1 MFKVMFLLTLLFTVT
16 SAFGETVY
24 DYTPI
29 TTNLDTDYMPGTYQ
43 EWLSGQP
50 AATPLEITSIAK
62 KGTRG
67 TEFMIIFEEGIP
79 DSIGTEL
86 LEQWMQDITNQ
97 GISVEAVEVTYS
109 TDVELKEYLIE
120 LWENGLE
127 GAVLV
132 GNLPAAWAAL
142 ANQFTDSDETFPSD
156 YYFMDLDGTWE
167 DNWVGYPPQ
176 GVPGTDGIYDTW
188 SGELDPEI
196 YIGRIKIDNLTAYFP
211 EPMELLR
218 DYLERNHQWRHNGD
232 PEPLTA
238 LCYVDDDWSYW
249 GGAYQG
255 SMEYLYSD
263 VVLVHQVDST
273 NGTDYLE
280 NRLPDN
286 YVWISPYVHS
296 GPTVHQ
302 WSPGPSTNWDDI
314 VPAMPQ
320 AHFYN
325 LFACSNAR
333 FTSQRNMGAV
343 YTFCTDTG
351 LGAVGSTK
359 SGSMLQFT
367 MFYLP
372 LGTGRSLGEAY
383 REWWD
388 YIAVGGLSFDEKAWH
403 LGMVLLGDPTLIP
416 AMHMLGIEEGV
427 ESQRPSGILLSIEGN
442 PCRSSA
448 TITANVLSGT
458 VEVRDTA
465 GRLLHTDELTDG
477 RMTIYAEELNTG
489 MYFVRVVSGALE
501 ATESLL
507 ILE

>member
-1 MFKVMFLLTLLFTVT
+1 MFKIIFFFLATL
-16 SAFGETVY
+16 AFGNTVY

-29 TTNLDTDYMPGTYQ
+29 TTNTDPDYVSGTYQ
-43 EWLSGQP
+43 EWLDGQP
-50 AATPLEITSIAK
+50 AIQPFEVTQIAK
-62 KGTRG
+62 TGTRG
-67 TEFMIIFEEGIP
+67 TEFMLIFEVGIT
-79 DSIGTEL
+79 DSLGTEL
-86 LEQWMQDITNQ
+86 LNQWMDDIANQ
-97 GISVEAVEVTYS
+97 GLSVEAVEVTYS
-109 TDVELKEYLIE
+109 THVEMKDYLTD
-120 LWENGLE
+120 LWESGLE

-132 GNLPAAWAAL
+132 GDLPAAWGAMGQ
-142 ANQFTDSDETFPSD
+142 QFTDSDETFPSD
-156 YYFMDLDGTWE
+156 YYYMDLDGIWE
-167 DNWVGYPPQ
+167 DNWVGYPYEGIPGAD
-176 GVPGTDGIYDTW
+176 GVFDTW
-188 SGELDPEI
+188 SGNLEPEI
-196 YIGRIKIDNLTAYFP
+196 YVGRIKLDNLTAYFP

-218 DYLERNHQWRHNGD
+218 DYLERNHQWRLNGD

-249 GGAYQG
+249 GGGYQG
-255 SMEYLYSD
+255 AMEYLYPD
-263 VVLVHQVDST
+263 VVLVSQVDST
-273 NGTDYLE
+273 NGTDYLN

-302 WSPGPSTNWDDI
+302 WSPGPSTYWNQI
-314 VPAMPQ
+314 VPALPQ

-351 LGAVGSTK
+351 LGTIGSTK

-372 LGTGRSLGEAY
+372 LGIGGSLGEAY
-383 REWWD
+383 QEWWD
-388 YIAVGGLSFDEKAWH
+388 YIAINGLSFDEKAWH

-427 ESQRPSGILLSIEGN
+427 EPDSPKILLTIEGN
-442 PCRSSA
+442 PCRSTA
-448 TITANVLSGT
+448 VIVANVQSGI

-465 GRLLHTDELTDG
+465 GRLILSGELADG
-477 RMTIYAEELNTG
+477 RMTVYAEGLSNG
-489 MYFVRVVSGALE
+489 MYFVRVISGESE
-501 ATESLL
+501 ATEPLL
-507 ILE
+507 VLK